1 MNLICI
7 PFAYEE
13 NMNSGVNVSIKG
25 KGKIEIYLKNACV
38 ALISAKY
45 YNPDSDVALVTN
57 FGRWNIPEEF
67 LSIFDKW
74 EIKVMEIPFDQF
86 RFQGSYTWALAFY
99 KLCVLKKLSCMKYE
113 SICYMDTDVY
123 IQGSFDAIWT
133 ECRQNIMLYDI
144 NHGLNTRDYVLLC
157 DEIESYCGQRK
168 LITHY
173 GGEFFAASAENA
185 KAFVDTCEQV
195 YYEMLQKNF
204 ITTKGDEFIL
214 SLAANEMRESIK
226 NAGAY
231 IYRFWTGA
239 GFRLI
244 STCYEYNRIT
254 ILHLPAEKEQGMLKI
269 YDKYIKIGKI
279 PVDEKVW
286 KTFRLNRIPF
296 RSSVL
301 VVLDAWWPSRQ
312 CSSMTALLWTM
323 DNLLG
328 LGFVVLLLLVRL
340 QICLSCARVMVCSWL
355 ALVIT
360 TSGCR
365 YMRKLRQWAILS
377 RISLHPVPTLAPTP
391 NLVMGVSF
399 CRMPVF
405 RMVQSWAMACC

>member
-173 GGEFFAASAENA
+173 GGEFFAASA
-185 KAFVDTCEQV
+185 
-195 YYEMLQKNF
+195 
-204 ITTKGDEFIL
+204 
-214 SLAANEMRESIK
+214 ANEMRESIK

-296 RSSVL
+296 
-301 VVLDAWWPSRQ
+301 LDKIKK
-312 CSSMTALLWTM
+312 M
-323 DNLLG
+323 
-328 LGFVVLLLLVRL
+328 
-340 QICLSCARVMVCSWL
+340 
-355 ALVIT
+355 
-360 TSGCR
+360 
-365 YMRKLRQWAILS
+365 LRNTI
-377 RISLHPVPTLAPTP
+377 
-391 NLVMGVSF
+391 MKK
-399 CRMPVF
+399 
-405 RMVQSWAMACC
+405 

>member
-1 MNLICI
+1 MS
-7 PFAYEE
+7 P
-13 NMNSGVNVSIKG
+13 IKG

-173 GGEFFAASAENA
+173 GGEFFAASAE
-185 KAFVDTCEQV
+185 K
-195 YYEMLQKNF
+195 QK
-204 ITTKGDEFIL
+204 
-214 SLAANEMRESIK
+214 
-226 NAGAY
+226 
-231 IYRFWTGA
+231 
-239 GFRLI
+239 
-244 STCYEYNRIT
+244 
-254 ILHLPAEKEQGMLKI
+254 
-269 YDKYIKIGKI
+269 
-279 PVDEKVW
+279 
-286 KTFRLNRIPF
+286 
-296 RSSVL
+296 
-301 VVLDAWWPSRQ
+301 
-312 CSSMTALLWTM
+312 
-323 DNLLG
+323 
-328 LGFVVLLLLVRL
+328 LLLTHASRS
-340 QICLSCARVMVCSWL
+340 IMKCS
-355 ALVIT
+355 
-360 TSGCR
+360 
-365 YMRKLRQWAILS
+365 RKIL
-377 RISLHPVPTLAPTP
+377 
-391 NLVMGVSF
+391 
-399 CRMPVF
+399 
-405 RMVQSWAMACC
+405 

>member
-57 FGRWNIPEEF
+57 LGRGNIPEEF

-173 GGEFFAASAENA
+173 GGEFFAASAEN
-185 KAFVDTCEQV
+185 
-195 YYEMLQKNF
+195 
-204 ITTKGDEFIL
+204 
-214 SLAANEMRESIK
+214 EMRESIK

-254 ILHLPAEKEQGMLKI
+254 ILHLPAEKERGMLKM

-296 RSSVL
+296 
-301 VVLDAWWPSRQ
+301 LDKIKKMLRN
-312 CSSMTALLWTM
+312 T
-323 DNLLG
+323 
-328 LGFVVLLLLVRL
+328 
-340 QICLSCARVMVCSWL
+340 
-355 ALVIT
+355 IT
-360 TSGCR
+360 
-365 YMRKLRQWAILS
+365 KK
-377 RISLHPVPTLAPTP
+377 
-391 NLVMGVSF
+391 
-399 CRMPVF
+399 
-405 RMVQSWAMACC
+405 

>member
-1 MNLICI
+1 
-7 PFAYEE
+7 
-13 NMNSGVNVSIKG
+13 
-25 KGKIEIYLKNACV
+25 
-38 ALISAKY
+38 
-45 YNPDSDVALVTN
+45 
-57 FGRWNIPEEF
+57 
-67 LSIFDKW
+67 
-74 EIKVMEIPFDQF
+74 
-86 RFQGSYTWALAFY
+86 
-99 KLCVLKKLSCMKYE
+99 MKCE

-254 ILHLPAEKEQGMLKI
+254 ILHLPAEKERGMLKM
-269 YDKYIKIGKI
+269 YDKYIKNGKI

-286 KTFRLNRIPF
+286 ETFRLNRIPF
-296 RSSVL
+296 FDKIKKMLRN
-301 VVLDAWWPSRQ
+301 
-312 CSSMTALLWTM
+312 T
-323 DNLLG
+323 
-328 LGFVVLLLLVRL
+328 
-340 QICLSCARVMVCSWL
+340 
-355 ALVIT
+355 IT
-360 TSGCR
+360 
-365 YMRKLRQWAILS
+365 KK
-377 RISLHPVPTLAPTP
+377 
-391 NLVMGVSF
+391 
-399 CRMPVF
+399 
-405 RMVQSWAMACC
+405 

>member
-57 FGRWNIPEEF
+57 LGRGNIPEEF

-185 KAFVDTCEQV
+185 KAFVDICEQV

-254 ILHLPAEKEQGMLKI
+254 ILHLPAEKERGMLKM
-269 YDKYIKIGKI
+269 YDKYIKSERFQSMKKFGKLFDLI
-279 PVDEKVW
+279 E
-286 KTFRLNRIPF
+286 FHFSIRLKRC
-296 RSSVL
+296 L
-301 VVLDAWWPSRQ
+301 E
-312 CSSMTALLWTM
+312 TLLRRNNFT
-323 DNLLG
+323 
-328 LGFVVLLLLVRL
+328 
-340 QICLSCARVMVCSWL
+340 
-355 ALVIT
+355 
-360 TSGCR
+360 
-365 YMRKLRQWAILS
+365 
-377 RISLHPVPTLAPTP
+377 
-391 NLVMGVSF
+391 
-399 CRMPVF
+399 
-405 RMVQSWAMACC
+405 

>member
-13 NMNSGVNVSIKG
+13 NMNSWVNVSIKG

-296 RSSVL
+296 
-301 VVLDAWWPSRQ
+301 LDKIKK
-312 CSSMTALLWTM
+312 M
-323 DNLLG
+323 
-328 LGFVVLLLLVRL
+328 
-340 QICLSCARVMVCSWL
+340 
-355 ALVIT
+355 
-360 TSGCR
+360 
-365 YMRKLRQWAILS
+365 LRNTI
-377 RISLHPVPTLAPTP
+377 
-391 NLVMGVSF
+391 MKK
-399 CRMPVF
+399 
-405 RMVQSWAMACC
+405 

>member
-86 RFQGSYTWALAFY
+86 RFQGSYTW
-99 KLCVLKKLSCMKYE
+99 
-113 SICYMDTDVY
+113 
-123 IQGSFDAIWT
+123 AIWT

-296 RSSVL
+296 
-301 VVLDAWWPSRQ
+301 LDKIKK
-312 CSSMTALLWTM
+312 M
-323 DNLLG
+323 
-328 LGFVVLLLLVRL
+328 
-340 QICLSCARVMVCSWL
+340 
-355 ALVIT
+355 
-360 TSGCR
+360 
-365 YMRKLRQWAILS
+365 LRNTI
-377 RISLHPVPTLAPTP
+377 
-391 NLVMGVSF
+391 MKK
-399 CRMPVF
+399 
-405 RMVQSWAMACC
+405 

>member
-57 FGRWNIPEEF
+57 FSRWNIPEEF

-173 GGEFFAASAENA
+173 GGEFFAASAEN
-185 KAFVDTCEQV
+185 
-195 YYEMLQKNF
+195 
-204 ITTKGDEFIL
+204 
-214 SLAANEMRESIK
+214 EMRESIK

-296 RSSVL
+296 
-301 VVLDAWWPSRQ
+301 LDKIKK
-312 CSSMTALLWTM
+312 M
-323 DNLLG
+323 
-328 LGFVVLLLLVRL
+328 
-340 QICLSCARVMVCSWL
+340 
-355 ALVIT
+355 
-360 TSGCR
+360 
-365 YMRKLRQWAILS
+365 LRNTI
-377 RISLHPVPTLAPTP
+377 
-391 NLVMGVSF
+391 MKK
-399 CRMPVF
+399 
-405 RMVQSWAMACC
+405 

>member
-57 FGRWNIPEEF
+57 LGRGNIPEEF

-185 KAFVDTCEQV
+185 KAFVDICEQV

-226 NAGAY
+226 NLFTWA
-231 IYRFWTGA
+231 
-239 GFRLI
+239 
-244 STCYEYNRIT
+244 STYQNASFQQRQA
-254 ILHLPAEKEQGMLKI
+254 ILNQFIKEVRVGRDYDIEIILNVPLEEFEEFKSHSLSVRTPSGRKMDLKQA
-269 YDKYIKIGKI
+269 
-279 PVDEKVW
+279 PV
-286 KTFRLNRIPF
+286 R
-296 RSSVL
+296 
-301 VVLDAWWPSRQ
+301 
-312 CSSMTALLWTM
+312 
-323 DNLLG
+323 G
-328 LGFVVLLLLVRL
+328 LGTPNGGIVVFDK
-340 QICLSCARVMVCSWL
+340 
-355 ALVIT
+355 
-360 TSGCR
+360 TSGEA
-365 YMRKLRQWAILS
+365 MNIMPKSSAHVTLRCQDE
-377 RISLHPVPTLAPTP
+377 
-391 NLVMGVSF
+391 
-399 CRMPVF
+399 
-405 RMVQSWAMACC
+405 

>member
-1 MNLICI
+1 MGCLVHVHADVVELGLERLRIARQRHRNVHQRAMHEGLAGEITPPPVYRDVPRPTLVDSPSLL
-7 PFAYEE
+7 PFLRCEHDFLAYAAPAVVTPAHKETPPRGSW
-13 NMNSGVNVSIKG
+13 NGSFHKPRQRSGG
-25 KGKIEIYLKNACV
+25 V

-173 GGEFFAASAENA
+173 GGEFFAASA
-185 KAFVDTCEQV
+185 
-195 YYEMLQKNF
+195 
-204 ITTKGDEFIL
+204 
-214 SLAANEMRESIK
+214 
-226 NAGAY
+226 
-231 IYRFWTGA
+231 
-239 GFRLI
+239 
-244 STCYEYNRIT
+244 
-254 ILHLPAEKEQGMLKI
+254 LK
-269 YDKYIKIGKI
+269 D
-279 PVDEKVW
+279 
-286 KTFRLNRIPF
+286 L
-296 RSSVL
+296 
-301 VVLDAWWPSRQ
+301 
-312 CSSMTALLWTM
+312 
-323 DNLLG
+323 
-328 LGFVVLLLLVRL
+328 
-340 QICLSCARVMVCSWL
+340 
-355 ALVIT
+355 
-360 TSGCR
+360 
-365 YMRKLRQWAILS
+365 
-377 RISLHPVPTLAPTP
+377 
-391 NLVMGVSF
+391 
-399 CRMPVF
+399 
-405 RMVQSWAMACC
+405 

>member
-144 NHGLNTRDYVLLC
+144 NHGLNTREDRCVEEHVR
-157 DEIESYCGQRK
+157 DWNSVKTRVRE
-168 LITHY
+168 
-173 GGEFFAASAENA
+173 A
-185 KAFVDTCEQV
+185 
-195 YYEMLQKNF
+195 
-204 ITTKGDEFIL
+204 L
-214 SLAANEMRESIK
+214 SS
-226 NAGAY
+226 Y
-231 IYRFWTGA
+231 IYRRTK
-239 GFRLI
+239 R
-244 STCYEYNRIT
+244 SPM
-254 ILHLPAEKEQGMLKI
+254 ILP
-269 YDKYIKIGKI
+269 
-279 PVDEKVW
+279 
-286 KTFRLNRIPF
+286 
-296 RSSVL
+296 
-301 VVLDAWWPSRQ
+301 
-312 CSSMTALLWTM
+312 
-323 DNLLG
+323 
-328 LGFVVLLLLVRL
+328 
-340 QICLSCARVMVCSWL
+340 
-355 ALVIT
+355 
-360 TSGCR
+360 
-365 YMRKLRQWAILS
+365 ILME
-377 RISLHPVPTLAPTP
+377 V
-391 NLVMGVSF
+391 
-399 CRMPVF
+399 
-405 RMVQSWAMACC
+405 

>member
-173 GGEFFAASAENA
+173 GGEF
-185 KAFVDTCEQV
+185 
-195 YYEMLQKNF
+195 LQ
-204 ITTKGDEFIL
+204 
-214 SLAANEMRESIK
+214 
-226 NAGAY
+226 
-231 IYRFWTGA
+231 
-239 GFRLI
+239 
-244 STCYEYNRIT
+244 
-254 ILHLPAEKEQGMLKI
+254 
-269 YDKYIKIGKI
+269 
-279 PVDEKVW
+279 
-286 KTFRLNRIPF
+286 
-296 RSSVL
+296 
-301 VVLDAWWPSRQ
+301 
-312 CSSMTALLWTM
+312 LLQRM
-323 DNLLG
+323 QK
-328 LGFVVLLLLVRL
+328 LLLTHASRS
-340 QICLSCARVMVCSWL
+340 IMKCS
-355 ALVIT
+355 
-360 TSGCR
+360 
-365 YMRKLRQWAILS
+365 RKIL
-377 RISLHPVPTLAPTP
+377 
-391 NLVMGVSF
+391 
-399 CRMPVF
+399 
-405 RMVQSWAMACC
+405 

>member
-1 MNLICI
+1 ML
-7 PFAYEE
+7 
-13 NMNSGVNVSIKG
+13 
-25 KGKIEIYLKNACV
+25 
-38 ALISAKY
+38 
-45 YNPDSDVALVTN
+45 
-57 FGRWNIPEEF
+57 WNIPEEF

-296 RSSVL
+296 
-301 VVLDAWWPSRQ
+301 LDKIKK
-312 CSSMTALLWTM
+312 M
-323 DNLLG
+323 
-328 LGFVVLLLLVRL
+328 
-340 QICLSCARVMVCSWL
+340 
-355 ALVIT
+355 
-360 TSGCR
+360 
-365 YMRKLRQWAILS
+365 LRNTI
-377 RISLHPVPTLAPTP
+377 
-391 NLVMGVSF
+391 MKK
-399 CRMPVF
+399 
-405 RMVQSWAMACC
+405 